1 MLTRISISNYAI
13 ITNTEITFNEGFS
26 VLTGETGAGK
36 SILLNALNMILG
48 ERLDLKQISN
58 REKKSIVEAEFDI
71 SKYNLKGLFESN
83 DIDFDNTCILRREV
97 STAGKS
103 RAFINDTPV
112 NASVMKEISSRL
124 IDIHSQHN
132 NLLLFNQSYQ
142 LSLIDGIAK
151 NSEIRAKYS
160 NVYNEFLQSEK
171 RLKQQIAAVEQ
182 AKKDEDYFRFILN
195 QLAPLALQPG
205 EEETLESQQKSLE
218 NVEEIKRVLWTA
230 SDILNGENASVL
242 SNLKES
248 HSQLLSIAGL
258 IDNGQELCDR
268 IDSAIIELRDIQ
280 TTLNEINDKVIDD
293 PAELERV
300 NNRLS
305 AIYNLKIK
313 HNAKNIDELLAIQ
326 HDYEAKLSMIDSSEF
341 DMKALQKEYD
351 ECRKQL
357 ASIAEE
363 LTASRNNAAS
373 LVENELIARAS
384 LLGMKNI
391 KCKFEFTKCDFNH
404 NGQDKVR
411 LMVAFN
417 KNQQLEDVASTASG
431 GELSRVMLCLK
442 SIVAQHI
449 EMPTLIF
456 DEIDTGVS
464 GEIAN
469 RMGAMMKEI
478 SANIQVIAIT
488 HLPQVAALGA
498 HHYKVFK
505 IDNEN
510 STESTVKLLNADER
524 ITEIAGMI
532 AGETINEAAISNA
545 KSLLKICNTDL

>member
-280 TTLNEINDKVIDD
+280 ATLNEINDKVIDD

-373 LVENELIARAS
+373 LVENELIASAS

-391 KCKFEFTKCDFNH
+391 K
-404 NGQDKVR
+404 
-411 LMVAFN
+411 
-417 KNQQLEDVASTASG
+417 
-431 GELSRVMLCLK
+431 
-442 SIVAQHI
+442 
-449 EMPTLIF
+449 
-456 DEIDTGVS
+456 
-464 GEIAN
+464 
-469 RMGAMMKEI
+469 
-478 SANIQVIAIT
+478 
-488 HLPQVAALGA
+488 
-498 HHYKVFK
+498 
-505 IDNEN
+505 
-510 STESTVKLLNADER
+510 
-524 ITEIAGMI
+524 
-532 AGETINEAAISNA
+532 
-545 KSLLKICNTDL
+545 